1 MTDPDLL
8 RQVTE
13 ALWRGRSQ
21 QQIARALGVSD
32 RTLRR
37 WLIGSAPIP
46 EGVWHELTL
55 LTFQNRMTAIHA
67 NDAAAARFKITRQS
81 EQICPSCNRS
91 FKDGDTCDRGG
102 CPMGGDF

>member
-1 MTDPDLL
+1 MSSDPDLL

-37 WLIGSAPIP
+37 WLIGSAPVP
-46 EGVWHELTL
+46 EGVWTELAECMAEHL
-55 LTFQNRMTAIHA
+55 GRLNK
-67 NDAAAARFKITRQS
+67 AA
-81 EQICPSCNRS
+81 
-91 FKDGDTCDRGG
+91 GDLAHIRLSGYNSRPDQ
-102 CPMGGDF
+102 